1 MTVRDS
7 SLVTLKEPQ
16 DYDPALKQWSL
27 ETLPFVPERFGL
39 KPLDAKGARKQLA
52 VVRRLFRTADELIA
66 ATDAG
71 REGELIFR
79 CIAELTGCAGKPAR
93 RLWLNSL
100 TREAIRAAFDLSDRC
115 PTTTRR
121 MRRPGAATRPTGSSA

>member
-39 KPLDAKGARKQLA
+39 KALAEKGAGKQLA
-52 VVRRLFRTADELIA
+52 VVRRLFHSADELIA

-79 CIAELTGCAGKPAR
+79 
-93 RLWLNSL
+93 
-100 TREAIRAAFDLSDRC
+100 
-115 PTTTRR
+115 
-121 MRRPGAATRPTGSSA
+121 